1 MARFSIYG
9 RGLEMSRQV
18 QVDYQQIAIQCNS
31 VCEVAR
37 ARLQELDDM
46 IARIEASSSRI
57 ATEQVQQLA
66 EAIRQERSLLDRQIN
81 NVSKKADADA
91 QMGLVQMDDM
101 EARYAHRNDT
111 IKAAEQLQQTVD
123 ALASQ
128 RLMEFE
134 SLLEM
139 LLKESIEDYQRKL
152 REQSSGVVTVDSRT
166 QTMLEGIS
174 DEVLRQFTY
183 LAYLRDNALVGDK
196 LLKAGELLMEQ
207 TVNQTYETR
216 YEQERAKIRAE
227 LEASRVAPETVAKV
241 TESAQG
247 TAHEKLA
254 AMRRSATVEIVGEK
268 VRQKSL
274 KIIMDAI
281 RQRGFVVDKKNI
293 KIKRD
298 TNEVILVAL
307 KASGEKAEFRI
318 FLDGKFI
325 YDFHG
330 YAGQA
335 CQKDIEP
342 FMHDLEEVYGI
353 HITKQTEIWSNPD
366 KIATMKYQATNTN
379 KNKK

>member
-1 MARFSIYG
+1 
-9 RGLEMSRQV
+9 MSRQV

-37 ARLQELDDM
+37 VRLQELDDM

-66 EAIRQERSLLDRQIN
+66 DVIRQERSLLDNQIN
-81 NVSKKADADA
+81 DVSKKAETDAKK
-91 QMGLVQMDDM
+91 GSVRMDDM

-111 IKAAEQLQQTVD
+111 IRAAEQLQQKVD
-123 ALASQ
+123 TLASQ

-134 SLLEM
+134 SLLEA
-139 LLKESIEDYQRKL
+139 LLKDSIGDYQRKL
-152 REQSSGVVTVDSRT
+152 REQNSGVVTVDSRT
-166 QTMLEGIS
+166 RAVLGGIS
-174 DEVLRQFTY
+174 DEVLRQFAF
-183 LAYLRDNALVGDK
+183 LAYIRDNTLIGDALI
-196 LLKAGELLMEQ
+196 KAGKQLMEQ

-216 YEQERAKIRAE
+216 YEEERAKIRAE
-227 LEASRVAPETVAKV
+227 LEASRVAPETLGKV
-241 TESAQG
+241 TEGAQG
-247 TAHEKLA
+247 TAREKLA
-254 AMRRSATVEIVGEK
+254 AMRRSATAEIVGEK

-281 RQRGFVVDKKNI
+281 KQRGFIVDKKNI

-318 FLDGKFI
+318 FLDGRFI

-330 YAGQA
+330 YEGQA

-353 HITKQTEIWSNPD
+353 RVTKQTEIWSNPD